1 MADPNIYG
9 IQDISTFGD
18 PFKTYANAVYP
29 RNVREMLL
37 WADWLWQRHGV
48 YSMAI
53 QRSIRYFLNEVEV
66 FGDSLAIATKRQ
78 YHERLMDDFNVL
90 DHLAL
95 VGDDRIGYGNSFTSV
110 YKPIERQLICPKCG
124 TLRVL
129 RDLKPQ
135 REYSFITTPT
145 GGEFRTCCPSCS
157 YEGIHTR
164 HDTVDMSFKRGLK
177 VIRWSPYDLEIDHC
191 AWSDEAEY
199 YFTPKG
205 DVAGKVKAADHLTLA
220 TIPWEFAEATLA
232 GKILKFDRNTFL
244 HLRNRSSATLVNYA
258 GGWGLPT
265 FMSNFSKVVM
275 LQILD
280 KYNEA
285 IASDYITPIRLL
297 TAQTASGGL
306 DPMKLMD
313 SSVFM
318 NMVTNIITNKRRD
331 PTSWHFLPAPIDYH
345 VIGGEAKN
353 LVPVEL
359 IDRELDSLLTSM
371 GIATEMYRGSVTV
384 SGPPTGL
391 RLFEKTW
398 LHHVNDLNYWL
409 SWYMDNCRDLL
420 MWEDSRAKLVIT
432 SVVEDE
438 MTKNTK
444 LNLASSKVISRTT
457 ALRPLGLDVSYERKL
472 MQDEALEDAE
482 YARELQSRVSK
493 DDGLS
498 MFMQQAAPG
507 EIPPNASKANNGLP
521 PEQQGAGGA
530 PAGAPAP
537 AQGGAPGPSGAQAA
551 GANPTLDQI
560 VAQAQQV
567 AQDLFSA
574 PDRPQQLATLKKQNP
589 ALHAMVMQEIK
600 NQEQSI
606 KSDAVAQAKQ
616 PQQGAPM

>member
-1 MADPNIYG
+1 
-9 IQDISTFGD
+9 
-18 PFKTYANAVYP
+18 
-29 RNVREMLL
+29 
-37 WADWLWQRHGV
+37 
-48 YSMAI
+48 
-53 QRSIRYFLNEVEV
+53 
-66 FGDSLAIATKRQ
+66 
-78 YHERLMDDFNVL
+78 
-90 DHLAL
+90 
-95 VGDDRIGYGNSFTSV
+95 
-110 YKPIERQLICPKCG
+110 
-124 TLRVL
+124 
-129 RDLKPQ
+129 
-135 REYSFITTPT
+135 
-145 GGEFRTCCPSCS
+145 
-157 YEGIHTR
+157 
-164 HDTVDMSFKRGLK
+164 
-177 VIRWSPYDLEIDHC
+177 
-191 AWSDEAEY
+191 
-199 YFTPKG
+199 
-205 DVAGKVKAADHLTLA
+205 
-220 TIPWEFAEATLA
+220 
-232 GKILKFDRNTFL
+232 
-244 HLRNRSSATLVNYA
+244 
-258 GGWGLPT
+258 
-265 FMSNFSKVVM
+265 
-275 LQILD
+275 
-280 KYNEA
+280 
-285 IASDYITPIRLL
+285 
-297 TAQTASGGL
+297 
-306 DPMKLMD
+306 
-313 SSVFM
+313 VFM